1 MNASIAL
8 AALLSLSP
16 SQAGG
21 LAVTNPHVTY
31 RDFGSTRPDA
41 RYLPGDVF
49 FLSFDIDGLK
59 TNDVGEVNYL
69 MGVEVLDK
77 VGKAIFSA
85 PSSKSTVP
93 LPLGGS
99 KLPGNVY
106 VTIGQDMQPGPYTC
120 KVTISDAAVPNASKI
135 VEQKF
140 EVLPRDFGLV
150 ALYISRDQQGTMPNG
165 MSGIE
170 GQTVYVHVGLVGF
183 GRDVSQKPDAALE
196 FSVRDAHDQPTTKKP
211 SVILLSRTLSETAAF
226 EGFSFVLP
234 LNQQGTFT
242 VQIKAA
248 DKVTGKTATLSFPVK
263 VYPASK

>member
-1 MNASIAL
+1 MNASFAL

-31 RDFGSTRPDA
+31 RDFGSTRPDN

-49 FLSFDIDGLK
+49 FLSFDIEGLK
-59 TNDVGEVNYL
+59 LNEVGEVNYL

-85 PSSKSTVP
+85 PASKNTVV
-93 LPLGGS
+93 LPLGGT

-106 VTIGQDMQPGPYTC
+106 VTIGQDMPPGPYTC
-120 KVTISDAAVPNASKI
+120 KVTISDAAVPNAHKV

-140 EVLPRDFGLV
+140 EVLPKGFGLV
-150 ALYISRDQQGTMPNG
+150 ALYISHDEKGMMPQG
-165 MSGIE
+165 MSGIV
-170 GQTVYVHVGLVGF
+170 GQTVYVHFGMVNF
-183 GRDVSQKPDAALE
+183 GRDAGQKPDAAVE
-196 FSVRDAHDQPTTKKP
+196 FRVVDGSGEATIKKP
-211 SVILLSRTLSETAAF
+211 SIVTVPRTLPDTDQFAVF
-226 EGFSFVLP
+226 DFPLP
-234 LNQQGTFT
+234 LNREGTFT
-242 VQIKAA
+242 VEIKAA